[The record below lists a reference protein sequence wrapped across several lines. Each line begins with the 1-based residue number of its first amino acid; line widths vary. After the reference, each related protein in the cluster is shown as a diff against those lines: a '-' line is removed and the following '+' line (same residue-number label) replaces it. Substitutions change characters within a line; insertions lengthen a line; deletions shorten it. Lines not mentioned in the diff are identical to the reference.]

1 MEYGTVFLTIAALL
15 SFFDLVLISASKL
28 NGKRRSSYGVYA
40 AILALAL
47 IVISLV
53 DIFGSKFDRKGEP

>member
-47 IVISLV
+47 IVISCV
-53 DIFGSKFDRKGEP
+53 IFLEAFIDRKGEP